1 MGNRAYDVISRYGR
15 KESVNMNKTYNNMKT
30 RVLGTAALLMIGTVS
45 LIAERSKALAHNR
58 MLAKHTG

>member
-1 MGNRAYDVISRYGR
+1 
-15 KESVNMNKTYNNMKT
+15 MNKTYNNMKT